1 MTAPSLRATTTPA
14 NERALPFMLLLF
26 IGSGCAALIYEVV
39 WFQLLSLI
47 VGSSAIS
54 MGIILG
60 TFMGGMCLGSL
71 WLPRWFSAREHP
83 LRVYAK
89 LELGIALCG
98 VLILFG
104 LPILGKAYI
113 AISGPGLSG
122 MLFAAV
128 LCAIGLLPPTLM
140 MGATLPAIARWV
152 QTTPSGIS
160 WLGFFYGGNIA
171 GAVAGSLLAGFYLLR
186 VHDNTYATFA
196 AVALNVLVA
205 LVAFVI
211 AGRTTYTVTEA
222 EITASRTAPL
232 FAMPAGTA
240 PVYLTIALSG
250 MTALGAEV
258 IWTRL
263 LSLTLGATVYTFS
276 LILAAFLA
284 GLGIGSSVGSMIA
297 RLTTSPRV
305 ALGWCQALLVGA
317 LGWAAISLSNWLP
330 WWPIQPTLDY
340 TPGALFQLDFVR
352 SLWVVLPGACLW
364 GASFPLA
371 LAAVAPGE
379 KDSARLVGSVYA
391 ANTVGAIVGSLVTAL
406 VLIASIGTQN
416 TQRVLV
422 VFAMASALVVFVHIL
437 QAKAAVTDA
446 ASQNAATPSGR
457 ISAAWGAVVVL
468 VAGGLITWKI
478 QRIPDA
484 LIGFGRWTAGY
495 GWERGTILYT
505 GEGLNSSMAVSKLAN
520 GVLNYHNTGKIQ
532 ASSHPKDMRLQRMLG
547 HLTTLIPANP
557 KNVLVIGCGAGVTA
571 GAVSISPL
579 VERETIAE
587 IEPLVPEFVS
597 KYFGEHNYQVVDNPK
612 VHVQI
617 DDARHFLLTTKEK
630 FDGITSD
637 PFDPWVK
644 GAATLYTEEFFQTA
658 KDHLNPGGIMTVFV
672 QLYES
677 GEAAVKSEI
686 ATFLKVFPNGV
697 VWGNTDGGQGYDVVM
712 MGRVDDTPID
722 VDMIQARLDSP
733 QFAQVAQSLSE
744 IGFNSASDL
753 LSTFAGQGADL
764 APYLADAQINTD
776 RNLRLQYLA
785 GAGVNAYEQAKIY
798 RGILQARKYKPNLFT
813 GRPDVVNALWGA
825 VMTRQ

>member
-1 MTAPSLRATTTPA
+1 MTAPSLRATANPI
-14 NERALPFMLLLF
+14 NERTLPLMLLLF

-71 WLPRWFSAREHP
+71 YLPRWYSSREHP

-89 LELGIALCG
+89 LELGIGICG

-104 LPILGKAYI
+104 LPLLGKLYVV
-113 AISGPGLSG
+113 ISGPGLSG
-122 MLFAAV
+122 MLLAAV
-128 LCAIGLLPPTLM
+128 LCALCLLPPTLM

-171 GAVAGSLLAGFYLLR
+171 GAVAGSLIAGFYLLR
-186 VHDNTYATFA
+186 VHDNSYATFA
-196 AVALNVLVA
+196 AVALNLVVA
-205 LVAFVI
+205 LLAFGI
-211 AGRTTYTVTEA
+211 
-222 EITASRTAPL
+222 ASRTSYVADETTTSTTKAPL
-232 FAMPAGTA
+232 FEMPPGTG

-276 LILAAFLA
+276 LILAAFLS

-297 RLTTSPRV
+297 RLTTNARV
-305 ALGWCQALLVGA
+305 ALGWCQALLVLA
-317 LGWAAISLSNWLP
+317 IGWAAISLSTWLP

-340 TPGALFQLDFVR
+340 TPGALFQIDFVR

-371 LAAVAPGE
+371 LAAVAPSE
-379 KDSARLVGSVYA
+379 KDSARLVSSVYA

-406 VLIASIGTQN
+406 VLITWIGTQN
-416 TQRVLV
+416 AQRVLV
-422 VFAMASALVVFVHIL
+422 VFAIASALVMFA
-437 QAKAAVTDA
+437 QALRVKDVE
-446 ASQNAATPSGR
+446 NRGRLAAT
-457 ISAAWGAVVVL
+457 WGAAMVIL
-468 VAGGLITWKI
+468 VGGWITWKI
-478 QRIPDA
+478 ERIPDA
-484 LIGFGRWTAGY
+484 LIAYGRWTAGY
-495 GWERGTILYT
+495 GWERGKVLFT
-505 GEGLNSSMAVSKLAN
+505 GEGMNSSMAVSQLSS
-520 GVLNYHNTGKIQ
+520 GVLNYHNAGKIQ
-532 ASSHPKDMRLQRMLG
+532 ASSEPKDMRLQRMLG

-557 KNVLVIGCGAGVTA
+557 RNVLVIGCGAGVTA
-571 GAVSISPL
+571 GAVSISPM
-579 VERETIAE
+579 VQRETIAE
-587 IEPLVPEFVS
+587 IEPLVPAFVS
-597 KYFGEHNYQVVDNPK
+597 KYFGDHNYKVVDNPK

-658 KDHLNPGGIMTVFV
+658 KAHLNPGGVMTVFV

-686 ATFLKVFPNGV
+686 ATFLKVFPNGI
-697 VWGNTDGGQGYDVVM
+697 VWGNTSNGQGYDVVM

-722 VDMIQARLDSP
+722 IDMIQARLDSP
-733 QFAQVAQSLSE
+733 QFAPVAQSLRE
-744 IGFNSASDL
+744 IGFESAIDL
-753 LSTFAGQGADL
+753 LSTFAGQGADM

-785 GAGVNAYEQAKIY
+785 GAGVNAYEQATIY
-798 RGILQARKYKPNLFT
+798 RGILQARQFKQGLFSGT
-813 GRPDVVNALWGA
+813 PERVQALWGA
-825 VMTRQ
+825 IMTRQ

>member
-1 MTAPSLRATTTPA
+1 MTSPSIRTTRATALPA

-26 IGSGCAALIYEVV
+26 VGSGCAALIYEIV

-89 LELGIALCG
+89 LELGIAVCG
-98 VLILFG
+98 VLILFA
-104 LPILGKAYI
+104 LPLLGKLYV

-128 LCAIGLLPPTLM
+128 LCAVGLLPPTLM

-160 WLGFFYGGNIA
+160 WLGFFYGGNIV
-171 GAVAGSLLAGFYLLR
+171 GAVVGSLLAGFYLLR
-186 VHDNTYATFA
+186 VHDNSVATFT
-196 AVALNVLVA
+196 AVALNVAVA
-205 LVAFVI
+205 LLAFVI
-211 AGRTTYTVTEA
+211 AGGTTVAADGE
-222 EITASRTAPL
+222 TADATANDTPRAPL
-232 FAMPAGTA
+232 FVMPAGTA
-240 PVYLTIALSG
+240 PIYLTIALSG

-297 RLTTSPRV
+297 RLTPSPRM
-305 ALGWCQALLVGA
+305 ALAWCQALLIVA
-317 LGWAAISLSNWLP
+317 IGWAAISLSNWLP

-371 LAAVAPGE
+371 LAAVAPSE

-406 VLIASIGTQN
+406 VLIAWVGTQN
-416 TQRVLV
+416 AQRVLV
-422 VFAMASALVVFVHIL
+422 VFAALSALVMFWQVWQTSAEEPRVR
-437 QAKAAVTDA
+437 A
-446 ASQNAATPSGR
+446 AATW
-457 ISAAWGAVVVL
+457 SAAVVVFAGML
-468 VAGGLITWKI
+468 VTWKI
-478 QRIPDA
+478 ERIPDA

-495 GWERGTILYT
+495 GFERGEILFT
-505 GEGLNSSMAVSKLAN
+505 GEGLNSSMAVSRLSN
-520 GVLNYHNTGKIQ
+520 GVLNYHNAGKIQ

-571 GAVSISPL
+571 GAVSISPM

-587 IEPLVPEFVS
+587 IEPLVPRFVS

-644 GAATLYTEEFFQTA
+644 GAATLYTEEFFRTA
-658 KDHLNPGGIMTVFV
+658 KEHLNPGGIMTVFV

-677 GEAAVKSEI
+677 GEPAVKSEI
-686 ATFLKVFPNGV
+686 ATFLKVFPNAV
-697 VWGNTDGGQGYDVVM
+697 VWGNTDNGQGYDVVM

-722 VDMIQARLDSP
+722 IDMIQARLDSP
-733 QFAQVAQSLSE
+733 AFAPVAQSLRE
-744 IGFNSASDL
+744 IGFESAVDL
-753 LSTFAGQGADL
+753 LSTFAGQGADF
-764 APYLADAQINTD
+764 APYLSDAQINTD

-785 GAGVNAYEQAKIY
+785 GAAVNAYEQATIY
-798 RGILQARKYKPNLFT
+798 SGILQARQFKPNLFT
-813 GRPDVVNALWGA
+813 GAPDHVATLWNA
-825 VMTRQ
+825 VMMRQ

>member
-1 MTAPSLRATTTPA
+1 MTAPSVRATTTPV
-14 NERALPFMLLLF
+14 NDRVLPFMLLLF

-71 WLPRWFSAREHP
+71 YLPRWFTTREHP

-104 LPILGKAYI
+104 LPLLGKVYI
-113 AISGPGLSG
+113 AVSGPGLSG
-122 MLFAAV
+122 MLLAAV

-140 MGATLPAIARWV
+140 MGATLPAVARWV

-186 VHDNTYATFA
+186 VHDNSYATFA
-196 AVALNVLVA
+196 AVALNVIVA
-205 LVAFVI
+205 ALAFVI
-211 AGRTTYTVTEA
+211 AARTTYAVPSSD
-222 EITASRTAPL
+222 ASTDATKAPL
-232 FAMPAGTA
+232 FVMPAGTA

-297 RLTTSPRV
+297 RLTASPRV
-305 ALGWCQALLVGA
+305 ALAWCQALLVGA
-317 LGWAAISLSNWLP
+317 FGWAAISLTNWLP

-379 KDSARLVGSVYA
+379 KDSGRLVGSVYA
-391 ANTVGAIVGSLVTAL
+391 ANTVGAIVGALVTAL

-422 VFAMASALVVFVHIL
+422 ACAVLSALVMFVHVL
-437 QAKAAVTDA
+437 RSGASEAAMQAG
-446 ASQNAATPSGR
+446 TPTGR
-457 ISAAWGAVVVL
+457 QSALWGAAIVVV
-468 VAGGLITWKI
+468 AGSWVTWKI

-495 GWERGTILYT
+495 GYERGTILYT
-505 GEGLNSSMAVSKLAN
+505 GEGLNSSMAVSRLQN
-520 GVLNYHNTGKIQ
+520 GVLNYHNAGKIQ

-587 IEPLVPEFVS
+587 IEPLVPAFVS
-597 KYFGEHNYQVVDNPK
+597 KYFGEHNYKVVENAK

-733 QFAQVAQSLSE
+733 QFAPVAQSLAE
-744 IGFNSASDL
+744 IGFYSATDL
-753 LSTFAGQGADL
+753 LSTFAGQGADM

-798 RGILQARKYKPNLFT
+798 EGILQARRYKPNLFT
-813 GRPDVVNALWGA
+813 GRPETVSALWQA
-825 VMTRQ
+825 VMARQ

>member
-1 MTAPSLRATTTPA
+1 MTAPSLRATANPL
-14 NERALPFMLLLF
+14 NERTLPLMLLLF

-71 WLPRWFSAREHP
+71 YLPRWFSAREHP

-89 LELGIALCG
+89 LELGIGICG
-98 VLILFG
+98 LLILFG
-104 LPILGKAYI
+104 LPLLGKAYVV
-113 AISGPGLSG
+113 ISGPGLSG
-122 MLFAAV
+122 MLLAAV
-128 LCAIGLLPPTLM
+128 LCAICLLPPTLM

-186 VHDNTYATFA
+186 VHDNSYATFA
-196 AVALNVLVA
+196 AAALNVVVA
-205 LVAFVI
+205 AMAFGI
-211 AGRTTYTVTEA
+211 
-222 EITASRTAPL
+222 ASRTSYATDDSGSTSTAKAPL
-232 FAMPAGTA
+232 FEMPPGTA

-276 LILAAFLA
+276 LILAAFLS

-297 RLTTSPRV
+297 RLTPNARM
-305 ALGWCQALLVGA
+305 ALGWCQALLVLA
-317 LGWAAISLSNWLP
+317 IGWAAISLSSWLP

-340 TPGALFQLDFVR
+340 TPGALFQIDFVR
-352 SLWVVLPGACLW
+352 CLWVVLPGACLW

-371 LAAVAPGE
+371 LAAVAPSE
-379 KDSARLVGSVYA
+379 KDSSRLVSSVYA

-406 VLIASIGTQN
+406 VLITWIGTQN
-416 TQRVLV
+416 AQRVLA
-422 VFAMASALVVFVHIL
+422 VFAIVSAVVMFAHAL
-437 QAKAAVTDA
+437 RTKNAEAGGRLAAM
-446 ASQNAATPSGR
+446 
-457 ISAAWGAVVVL
+457 WGAVL
-468 VAGGLITWKI
+468 VIAGGGWITWKI
-478 QRIPDA
+478 ERIPDA
-484 LIGFGRWTAGY
+484 LIGYGRWTAGY
-495 GWERGTILYT
+495 GWERGKILFT
-505 GEGLNSSMAVSKLAN
+505 GEGMNSSMAVSQLSN
-520 GVLNYHNTGKIQ
+520 GVLNYHNAGKIQ
-532 ASSHPKDMRLQRMLG
+532 ASSEPKDMRLQRMLG

-587 IEPLVPEFVS
+587 IEPLVPKFVS
-597 KYFGEHNYQVVDNPK
+597 KYFGEHNYKVVDNPK

-644 GAATLYTEEFFQTA
+644 GAASLYTEEFFQTA
-658 KDHLNPGGIMTVFV
+658 KAHLNPGGVMTVFV

-677 GEAAVKSEI
+677 GEPAVKSEI
-686 ATFLKVFPNGV
+686 ATFLKVFPNGI
-697 VWGNTDGGQGYDVVM
+697 VWGNTSNGQGYDVVM

-733 QFAQVAQSLSE
+733 KFAEVAQSLRE
-744 IGFNSASDL
+744 IGFASAIEL
-753 LSTFAGQGADL
+753 LSTFAGQGADMG
-764 APYLADAQINTD
+764 PYLADAQINTD

-785 GAGVNAYEQAKIY
+785 GAGVNAYEQATIY
-798 RGILQARKYKPNLFT
+798 RGILQARQFKPNLFT
-813 GRPDVVNALWGA
+813 GGTESLKALWEA
-825 VMTRQ
+825 VMIRQ